1 MTHQQN
7 IILSEDDKIKRRL
20 AMSYSQRFK
29 ASMQMIRLKQKLQ
42 FATITIPK
50 S

>member
-1 MTHQQN
+1 MPHQQN
-7 IILSEDDKIKRRL
+7 IILSEDDKIERRL

-29 ASMQMIRLKQKLQ
+29 AAMQMIRLKQKLQ
-42 FATITIPK
+42 SATITKPK